1 MTDTFFNAA
10 SLPPAFLEDL
20 NVVDNE
26 YFSWENA
33 EQIHDPNSIS
43 TDSSDSEQEE
53 GTSELHED
61 KLVDEECREVNK
73 VEEKLVADFLE
84 KGCSCTF
91 GPNKESCS
99 KRLTKDLLLKSR
111 AACFELSPTELDL
124 VIMSQ
129 LQANIRTDDGVNRRK
144 RYKPTYCYQGKPLHD
159 QFTVSLPKFYQRKSK
174 SSFLVSFL
182 VSSSICNTHS
192 VDEFPILLQR
202 LFDNTIFVYPS
213 TWFSFLVLTTQCKK
227 II

>member
-10 SLPPAFLEDL
+10 SLPPVFLEDL

-33 EQIHDPNSIS
+33 EQIRDPDSIS

-53 GTSELHED
+53 GTSELCED
-61 KLVDEECREVNK
+61 RLVYEECPEVDK
-73 VEEKLVADFLE
+73 VEEKLVTDFLE
-84 KGCSCTF
+84 KGCSCNF

-99 KRLTKDLLLKSR
+99 RRLTTDLLLKSR
-111 AACFELSPTELDL
+111 AACFELSLTELDL

-129 LQANIRTDDGVNRRK
+129 LKANIRTDDGVNRRK

-159 QFTVSLPKFYQRKSK
+159 QFT
-174 SSFLVSFL
+174 
-182 VSSSICNTHS
+182 HS

-202 LFDNTIFVYPS
+202 LFDNTIFVYPF
-213 TWFSFLVLTTQCKK
+213 TWFSFLVLTTQFRK